1 MQGILPDQFIEG
13 LSSVCL
19 QGWTQIVP
27 DPVSSK
33 NDKDSNS
40 ELVFYLDGA
49 HSPESMEMCA
59 RWFAHFTNNDGN
71 QPVCLRQPHTV
82 RNFRKVCITVQFFP
96 YRILIWMCSNSFFL
110 LRCTYCC
117 SYVLLAISLNFL
129 CLQILLFNCMTVRD
143 PQRLLPCLLDTC
155 AQNGT
160 PIKLPVSFLN
170 DLLL

>member
-1 MQGILPDQFIEG
+1 VL
-13 LSSVCL
+13 VCQAEHRL
-19 QGWTQIVP
+19 FQIQWAPKTIRIVIQNWY
-27 DPVSSK
+27 SIW
-33 NDKDSNS
+33 
-40 ELVFYLDGA
+40 
-49 HSPESMEMCA
+49 ME
-59 RWFAHFTNNDGN
+59 
-71 QPVCLRQPHTV
+71 HTV
-82 RNFRKVCITVQFFP
+82 QKAWKCVQGGLLTLQTMMGINQFVWGSLILSEILGRYALQCSFFS

-110 LRCTYCC
+110 HRCTYCC

-129 CLQILLFNCMTVRD
+129 CFQILLFNCMTVRD